1 MATVLAICGTKGGI
15 GKSTLTTHVAALALE
30 QGLQAVVVDADPQQ
44 ATTRWLGEA
53 LPDVHVERAT
63 AVQDLL
69 RIVPSLRAHADVV
82 LLDGAG
88 GDGELTRAAML
99 RADAVALPCGP
110 SLLDLR
116 ALRDTLDLLA
126 VVQDIRAGAP
136 RALIVPSR
144 WTSTRV
150 AADVLAAL
158 QQLGVPI
165 AHNHAPQRAAVADA
179 PGAGAIVWRM
189 SNGGDAGQAMRAV
202 AAELLD
208 HAHAEAPPSKP
219 RRRPRRR

>member
-15 GKSTLTTHVAALALE
+15 AKSTLAVHVAALARERGE
-30 QGLQAVVVDADPQQ
+30 QVVVVDADPQQ

-53 LPDVHVERAT
+53 EPDVHVERAT
-63 AVQDLL
+63 ATQDLL
-69 RIVPSLRAHADVV
+69 RIVPTLRAHADVV

-88 GDGELTRAAML
+88 GDAELTRAAML

-116 ALRDTLDLLA
+116 ALKDTLDLLA

-136 RALIVPSR
+136 RALVVPTR
-144 WTSTRV
+144 WTNTRV
-150 AADVLAAL
+150 AADVMAAL
-158 QQLGVPI
+158 QQLGVPV
-165 AHNHAPQRAAVADA
+165 ARHHAPQRAAIADA

-189 SNGGDAGQAMRAV
+189 PSSGDAGDAMRAV
-202 AAELLD
+202 ALELLE
-208 HAHAEAPPSKP
+208 HAHAETTTPKP
-219 RRRPRRR
+219 GRRPRRR